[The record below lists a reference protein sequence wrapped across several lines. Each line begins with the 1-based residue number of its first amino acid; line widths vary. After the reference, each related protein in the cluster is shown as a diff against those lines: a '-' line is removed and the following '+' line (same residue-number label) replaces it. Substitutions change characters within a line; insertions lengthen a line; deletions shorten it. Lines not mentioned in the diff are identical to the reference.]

1 MTWELRDNDFEQIR
15 SFVYELC
22 GINLHDGKREL
33 VKARLSKRLRKGNFR
48 SFSEY
53 YKFVRTEE
61 GTNELIAMIDS
72 LSTNLTS
79 FFREEKHFDTLRE
92 IFPEMI
98 EKARADSRNPE
109 LKIWCAGCSTGEEP
123 YSIAMT
129 LHDMADNQ
137 NVELKILAT
146 DISTRVLK
154 TAVSAIYSE
163 ERVKRIP
170 KEMLRK
176 YFQIGE
182 GKSKGYY
189 RAKNTLREMVA
200 FKRFNLMKNP
210 PYNALFNIIFC
221 RNVMIYFDKET
232 QRGLVERFYHCLKN
246 DGWLFVGHS
255 ESLTGLAHQFKYVE
269 PSVYR
274 K

>member
-48 SFSEY
+48 SFAEY

-61 GTNELIAMIDS
+61 GTNELIAMVDS
-72 LSTNLTS
+72 LSTNLTN
-79 FFREEKHFDTLRE
+79 FFREEKHFNTLRE
-92 IFPEMI
+92 IVPEML
-98 EKARADSRNPE
+98 ETARFDSRKPE

-129 LHDMADNQ
+129 IKEMVENK
-137 NVELKILAT
+137 NVDVKMLAT
-146 DISTRVLK
+146 DISTRVLR
-154 TAVSAIYSE
+154 TAVSGIYSE

-182 GKSKGYY
+182 GRWKGYY

-200 FKRFNLMKNP
+200 FKRFNLMETP
-210 PYNALFNIIFC
+210 PFNALFTIIFC

-232 QRGLVERFYHCLKN
+232 QRGLVERFYDCLRD

-255 ESLTGLAHQFKYVE
+255 ESLTGLAHQFRYVE